1 MSKLADAIRRSQRV
15 EAGPIGFGAARPAPK
30 PSMLT
35 GYAGLLAGAAA
46 AHAAGAEVVLVDA
59 RAGGLA
65 AADVKKL
72 RGQAGDSPLG
82 AWASVADAEAAKSLR
97 EAGLDFLV
105 VEADS
110 TPASVLLDDQLG
122 YVLALTG
129 PFDEHFLR
137 SLEPLAFEA
146 LLLTEPPDTLT
157 VARQIELTR
166 VSALA
171 RKPLLAF
178 AEPGITGDDLQ
189 CLRAAGIVGVL
200 VSEDAVSAVKERV
213 AALPPRRGRRD
224 ERAVV
229 SLPRGPVAAAADEDD
244 DDDD

>member
-1 MSKLADAIRRSQRV
+1 
-15 EAGPIGFGAARPAPK
+15 
-30 PSMLT
+30 MLT
-35 GYAGLLAGAAA
+35 GYAGPLAGAAGA
-46 AHAAGAEVVLVDA
+46 RSAGAEVVLVDA
-59 RAGGLA
+59 RRSGLTV
-65 AADVKKL
+65 ADVEKL
-72 RGQAGDSPLG
+72 REQAGDSAIG
-82 AWASVADAEAAKSLR
+82 AWAAIKDSEEAKSLR
-97 EAGLDFLV
+97 EAGLDFIV

-110 TPASVLLDDQLG
+110 TPASVLLDDKLG

-146 LLLTEPPDTLT
+146 LLLTEPPATLT

-166 VSALA
+166 ISALA

-178 AEPGITGDDLQ
+178 AQPGVSKDDLQ

-200 VSEDAVSAVKERV
+200 VGEDAVAAVKERV

-229 SLPRGPVAAAADEDD
+229 SLPRGQVAPASDEDD
-244 DDDD
+244 EDE